1 MTAGC
6 HLTASDRETI
16 AITVP
21 KLPYLSWRTFGGDCA
36 SGLPCVADLPNRLLV
51 SSGRVAT
58 AIALRLA
65 GAGAGT
71 KVLVPSYHC
80 PTMVAAV
87 VATGAEPVFFPMD
100 HDGSP
105 SLDFLEAQVLDD
117 VRAMVAVHYFG
128 LPVTMTALRA
138 MCDRRGIAL
147 IEDCAHSMFGIVDG
161 SAVGTTG
168 DYAIA
173 SLTKFFPVVDGGIIA
188 RNAIVRRE
196 SSPTLTLR
204 WQPRRAGAEI
214 RSLANALELGVAQ
227 HGFPGLTSILRA
239 LFGLRKIV
247 PNERDPNSVRTCRRP
262 DCVNRRLPSG
272 WPTSP
277 AWRAEYG
284 ERALPARGSEGTQ
297 TARGSSS
304 GAARTMRDCWI
315 SQPTC
320 PVRAPSSPRCRQ
332 QQRRMFSLST
342 SMSPRRSTK
351 MSAKRES
358 RVHRWDE
365 LWPGVPVIPGDY
377 GLDWAATCLPVGLP
391 SRPERIR
398 RQTDGRSAAVILAR
412 RRR

>member
-1 MTAGC
+1 MTA
-6 HLTASDRETI
+6 SERESI

-21 KLPYLSWRTFGGDCA
+21 KLPYLRWRTFGGDRT

-58 AIALRLA
+58 AVALRLA
-65 GAGAGT
+65 GAGVGT

-87 VATGAEPVFFPMD
+87 VATGAKPVFYPIA

-105 SLDFLEAQVLDD
+105 SLDFLDALILDD
-117 VRAMVAVHYFG
+117 VCAMVAVHYFG
-128 LPVTMTALRA
+128 LPVALTGVRA
-138 MCDRRGIAL
+138 LCDRRGIAL

-196 SSPTLTLR
+196 SNPTLTLR

-227 HGFPGLTSILRA
+227 HGFPGLNSVLSA
-239 LFGLRKIV
+239 LFGLRKIMS
-247 PNERDPNSVRTCRRP
+247 NERRPTGSDVPPPGLRESTPIQWLADFSGMESGVWQASLASAWVGRHANRARIVERRRE
-262 DCVNRRLPSG
+262 NYARLLDLTANLSG
-272 WPTSP
+272 ARPLF
-277 AWRAEYG
+277 A
-284 ERALPARGSEGTQ
+284 ALPP
-297 TARGSSS
+297 TAAPYVFPLYVDEPEAIYQDVRQAG
-304 GAARTMRDCWI
+304 I
-315 SQPTC
+315 
-320 PVRAPSSPRCRQ
+320 PVY
-332 QQRRMFSLST
+332 
-342 SMSPRRSTK
+342 
-351 MSAKRES
+351 
-358 RVHRWDE
+358 RWDE
-365 LWPGVPVIPGDY
+365 LWPGVPVTSGDY
-377 GLDWAATCLPVGLP
+377 GLDWATHVFQLGCHQDLNGTHVKLMAEAL
-391 SRPERIR
+391 
-398 RQTDGRSAAVILAR
+398 QAILAR